1 MGPGEAGAGARGHAA
16 GAALGA
22 FVGLVAGDIQF
33 DEGARWDVEFNSA
46 TAAINQG
53 TGSDR
58 EAAFLFDDA
67 DRFARRAAGRPDV
80 LDDEDALAGVQLEA
94 TTKRHLAG
102 TVAFDEQCANA
113 QSARDFVSDDDATQ
127 SGRYDARDGVI
138 VKNPGQS
145 AAQGFGMLRKLEHQ
159 RALDVCGAVT
169 AARKL
174 EVALANGAYLLEER
188 QDVVAFHFA
197 RATRD
202 NPRRQ
207 CRSLMALG
215 GSVKQTRTAEALG
228 LRDWCYLHGGCSQP
242 LGKAHRPFVPQGKCP
257 LPIPTHCLN

>member
-1 MGPGEAGAGARGHAA
+1 LKRADRVSYRFDASRCVDCSRKLLMGAGEAGARARGHAA

-22 FVGLVAGDIQF
+22 FVWFITGDIQF
-33 DEGARWDVEFNSA
+33 DEGARRDIEFNSA
-46 TAAINQG
+46 TAAIDQRS
-53 TGSDR
+53 GSDR
-58 EAAFLFDDA
+58 EAAFLFDDT

-80 LDDEDALAGVQLEA
+80 FDDEDALAGVQLEA

-138 VKNPGQS
+138 VKNPGQG
-145 AAQGFGMLRKLEHQ
+145 AAEGFGMLRELQHQ

-174 EVALANGAYLLEER
+174 EVALADGAYLLEQRE
-188 QDVVAFHFA
+188 DVVAFHFVP
-197 RATRD
+197 RREATRAASAG
-202 NPRRQ
+202 
-207 CRSLMALG
+207 SLMALG
-215 GSVKQTRTAEALG
+215 
-228 LRDWCYLHGGCSQP
+228 
-242 LGKAHRPFVPQGKCP
+242 
-257 LPIPTHCLN
+257 

>member
-1 MGPGEAGAGARGHAA
+1 MGAGEAGAGAGGHAA
-16 GAALGA
+16 GVALGA

-33 DEGARWDVEFNSA
+33 DEGARWDIEFNSA
-46 TAAINQG
+46 TAAIDQRA
-53 TGSDR
+53 GSDR

-67 DRFARRAAGRPDV
+67 DRFARRATRRPNV
-80 LDDEDALAGVQLEA
+80 LNHEDALAGVQLEA

-113 QSARDFVSDDDATQ
+113 QRSRDFVSDDDATQ
-127 SGRYDARDGVI
+127 GRRYDARDGVI

-145 AAQGFGMLRKLEHQ
+145 ATQGFSMLRELQHQ
-159 RALDVCGAVT
+159 RALDVRGAVA

-174 EVALANGAYLLEER
+174 EVALADGAYLLEER

-197 RATRD
+197 RATQD

-207 CRSLMALG
+207 CG
-215 GSVKQTRTAEALG
+215 
-228 LRDWCYLHGGCSQP
+228 
-242 LGKAHRPFVPQGKCP
+242 
-257 LPIPTHCLN
+257 

>member
-1 MGPGEAGAGARGHAA
+1 VDCARKLLMGAGEAGAGARGHAA

-33 DEGARWDVEFNSA
+33 DEGARRDVEFNSA
-46 TAAINQG
+46 TAAVNQRSRSHG
-53 TGSDR
+53 

-80 LDDEDALAGVQLEA
+80 LDNEDALAGVQLEA
-94 TTKRHLAG
+94 TAKRHLAG

-113 QSARDFVSDDDATQ
+113 QRSRDFVSDDDATQ
-127 SGRYDARDGVI
+127 GRRYDARDGVI

-145 AAQGFGMLRKLEHQ
+145 ATQGFSMLRELEHQ
-159 RALDVCGAVT
+159 RALDIRGAVT

-197 RATRD
+197 QATQN

-207 CRSLMALG
+207 CR
-215 GSVKQTRTAEALG
+215 
-228 LRDWCYLHGGCSQP
+228 
-242 LGKAHRPFVPQGKCP
+242 
-257 LPIPTHCLN
+257 